1 MPYIAP
7 IVEGHGEVVAV
18 PALLHRI
25 VQGETPNI
33 TLRVN
38 APIRVKAGAFLN
50 DDTYFRKHI
59 ILAAAKA
66 AQANGFVFILLD
78 CEDDCPATAAP
89 SLLGRAR
96 VIRGDVG
103 YLVVL
108 AYREY
113 ESWFLAA
120 ARSLRGI
127 RGLPEHLEPPER
139 IEGVRNAKGWL
150 GKRMAVP
157 YDPVV
162 HQLEFSR
169 RFDLQQA
176 RANASFNRFCDRIS
190 TTLATMP

>member
-1 MPYIAP
+1 VPYIAP
-7 IVEGHGEVVAV
+7 IVEGHGEVEAV

-25 VQGETPNI
+25 AQGETPNI
-33 TLRVN
+33 TRRVN
-38 APIRVKAGAFLN
+38 FPIRVKAGSFLN
-50 DDTYFRKHI
+50 DDAYFRKQI

-66 AQANGFVFILLD
+66 AQANGFVLILLD
-78 CEDDCPATAAP
+78 CEDACPATRGP
-89 SLLGRAR
+89 SILSRAQA
-96 VIRGDVG
+96 IREDVG

-127 RGLPEHLEPPER
+127 RGLPEDLEPPDR
-139 IEGVRNAKGWL
+139 IEGVRNAKDWL
-150 GKRMAVP
+150 GKRMAIP

-176 RANASFNRFCDRIS
+176 RANASFNRFYDRIS